1 MKKWIAMLLA
11 VMMLVLPLAG
21 LAEAPEELMDKA
33 LDDGLTLEILR
44 CCTDGTGNAC
54 SKLYGACCRIGFVM
68 GYDRIITYTL
78 ASETGA
84 SLRAAGFTF
93 DGIAGGR
100 AWTGQR
106 RRDYYVAPAERKHRW
121 MKRRIGVT
129 P

>member
-1 MKKWIAMLLA
+1 M
-11 VMMLVLPLAG
+11 PLNIK
-21 LAEAPEELMDKA
+21 PCH
-33 LDDGLTLEILR
+33 LR
-44 CCTDGTGNAC
+44 AARDYVGRYHRH
-54 SKLYGACCRIGFVM
+54 SVPPM
-68 GYDRIITYTL
+68 GYNRIITYTL

-84 SLRAAGFTF
+84 SLRASGFTF

-121 MKRRIGVT
+121 MKRRVGAM

>member
-1 MKKWIAMLLA
+1 MPNYDDLFTGQPTQQEEKPFDKTAWAARKQAEREGVYAMIDSY
-11 VMMLVLPLAG
+11 VQ
-21 LAEAPEELMDKA
+21 D
-33 LDDGLTLEILR
+33 
-44 CCTDGTGNAC
+44 

-121 MKRRIGVT
+121 MKRRVGAM

>member
-1 MKKWIAMLLA
+1 
-11 VMMLVLPLAG
+11 MMGTICAG
-21 LAEAPEELMDKA
+21 VAICGRPVARY

-44 CCTDGTGNAC
+44 CCTEGTGNAC
-54 SKLYGACCRIGFVM
+54 SKLYGACCRIGFFM

-100 AWTGQR
+100 AWTGLR

-121 MKRRIGVT
+121 MKRRVGMM